1 MTFHRQ
7 LAKRAPS
14 WVNGFALRRA
24 GRGSL
29 AALEH
34 RGRVS
39 GTVRHNPVRAFRR
52 GDTVIVGVNFGP
64 ETDWLKNIQAAGGC
78 RMRLG
83 DEMLVLGAPR
93 VVPVEQGSA
102 DLPRWFAL
110 GLRYVVRTKN
120 CVVLPVVASA
130 GAHDAPGLKK

>member
-1 MTFHRQ
+1 MTFHRR

-14 WVNGFALRRA
+14 WMNGIALRRA

-39 GTVRHNPVRAFRR
+39 GTVRRNPVRAFRR
-52 GDTVIVGVNFGP
+52 GDTVIVGLNFGP
-64 ETDWLKNIQAAGGC
+64 ETDWLKNIRAAGGC

-83 DEMLVLGAPR
+83 DEILVLGAPR
-93 VVPVEQGSA
+93 VVPVEEASA
-102 DLPRWFAL
+102 EMPRWFAL
-110 GLRYVVRTKN
+110 ALRYVVRTKN
-120 CVVLPVVASA
+120 CVVLPVVTSA
-130 GAHDAPGLKK
+130 APHDAPDLKT